1 MVNQSK
7 LKDPHCWAN
16 WRSSRAVGTIETARN
31 RKKMV
36 RAINNAQGVEI
47 IRNGK
52 SVYLIGHF
60 SSGSSSEMV
69 LTLSEASNLLSSGV
83 FKIPGVCGKV
93 LIESKMVRIWFKPIM
108 GADLICLGT
117 QDFINKLRQ
126 IL

>member
-1 MVNQSK
+1 
-7 LKDPHCWAN
+7 
-16 WRSSRAVGTIETARN
+16 
-31 RKKMV
+31 MV

-83 FKIPGVCGKV
+83 FKIPGVRGKV
-93 LIESKMVRIWFKPIM
+93 LIESEMVRAWFKPVQCS
-108 GADLICLGT
+108 DLVCLGT
-117 QDFINKLRQ
+117 RDFVTKLRQ